1 MLCQKG
7 RFVADSGNPNE
18 NIPSTD
24 AGVSSEAA
32 SASYDAS
39 AITVLEGLDAVRKRP
54 GMYIGSTGER
64 GLHHL
69 VYEVVDN
76 SVDEALAGYADTI
89 DVTILADGGVRV
101 VDNGR
106 GIPVGIVPS
115 EGKPAVEVVLT
126 VLHAGGKFGGG
137 GYAVSGGLHGV
148 GVSVV
153 NALSTKVAVEVKTD
167 GHRWTQDYKMGVP
180 TAPLAQHEAT
190 EETGTS
196 VTFWADPEIFETTE
210 YSFETLSRR
219 FQEMAFLNK
228 GLTIRLT
235 DERESAKATS
245 GADEAGA
252 DEKAEVKTVT
262 YHYEGG
268 IVDFVKYLNSRKG
281 DAVHPT
287 VVSLEAEDKDKSL
300 SLEVAMQWNSGYSE
314 GVYSFANIIH
324 THEGGTHE
332 EGFRAALT
340 SLINKYARDKKLLRE
355 KDDNLTGDDIRE
367 GLTAIISVK
376 LSEPQFE
383 GQTKTKLGNTEAK
396 TFVQK
401 AVYEH
406 LNDWL
411 DRNPVEAADIV
422 RKGIQAATAR
432 VAARK
437 ARDLTRRKG
446 LLETASLPG
455 KLADCQSNDPAK
467 CEIFIVEGDSAGGS
481 AKSGRNPQYQAIL
494 PIRGKIL
501 NVEKARIDKILQN
514 QEIQALISAF
524 GTGVHEDFDI
534 EKLRYHKIILMADA
548 DVDGQHISTLL
559 LTFLFRFMRPL
570 VEAGHVYL
578 SRPPLYKIKWGRDDV
593 EYAYSDRERDA
604 LIEMGRQRGKRVRE
618 DSIQR
623 FQGSRRDERRGAAR
637 DHHGPGAPR
646 PRPGHPGRR
655 RPGRRPVLGPHGRG
669 RRGPPPVHPAQRQ
682 GTSASSTS
690 ESVSADR
697 TRKDLHQQ
705 WPTRTLPSPL
715 KRAANSRC
723 VSSPSGSRRRCSAR
737 TWTTRCPSSC
747 PARARR
753 P

>member
-1 MLCQKG
+1 M
-7 RFVADSGNPNE
+7 ADSGNPND
-18 NIPSTD
+18 NQSTV
-24 AGVSSEAA
+24 GQNGEVTS
-32 SASYDAS
+32 SYDAS
-39 AITVLEGLDAVRKRP
+39 AIQVLEGLDAVRKRP

-76 SVDEALAGYADTI
+76 SVDEALAGHADTI

-167 GHRWTQDYKMGVP
+167 GFRWTQDYKLGVP
-180 TAPLAQHEAT
+180 TAALLKNEET
-190 EETGTS
+190 SETGTS
-196 VTFWADPEIFETTE
+196 VTFWADGDIFETTE

-228 GLTIRLT
+228 GLTLSLT
-235 DERESAKATS
+235 DERESAKATM
-245 GADEAGA
+245 GADT
-252 DEKAEVKTVT
+252 AEETDDQRARTVK

-268 IVDFVKYLNSRKG
+268 IVDFVKYLNARKG
-281 DAVHPT
+281 ELIHPT
-287 VVSLEAEDKDKSL
+287 VIDVEAEDKERML
-300 SLEVAMQWNSGYSE
+300 SVEIAMQWNSQYTE
-314 GVYSFANIIH
+314 GVYSFANTIH

-332 EGFRAALT
+332 EGFRAAMTGLV
-340 SLINKYARDKKLLRE
+340 NRYAREKKFLRE
-355 KDDNLTGDDIRE
+355 KDDNLAGEDIRE

-376 LSEPQFE
+376 LGEPQFE

-401 AVYEH
+401 VVHEH
-406 LNDWL
+406 LNDWF
-411 DRNPVEAADIV
+411 DRNPNEAADII
-422 RKGIQAATAR
+422 RKSIQAATAR

-446 LLETASLPG
+446 LLESASLPG
-455 KLADCQSNDPAK
+455 KLSDCQSNDPTK

-481 AKSGRNPQYQAIL
+481 AKSGRNPMYQAIL

-514 QEIQALISAF
+514 TEVQALISAF

-548 DVDGQHISTLL
+548 DVDGQHINTLL

-578 SRPPLYKIKWGRDDV
+578 SRPPLYKIKWGRDDF

-604 LIEMGRQRGKRVRE
+604 LVELGKQNGKRIKE

-623 FQGSRRDERRGAAR
+623 FKGLGEMNAEELRITTMDV
-637 DHHGPGAPR
+637 DHR
-646 PRPGHPGRR
+646 
-655 RPGRRPVLGPHGRG
+655 VLGQ
-669 RRGPPPVHPAQRQ
+669 VTLDDAAQ
-682 GTSASSTS
+682 ADDLF
-690 ESVSADR
+690 SVLMGED
-697 TRKDLHQQ
+697 
-705 WPTRTLPSPL
+705 
-715 KRAANSRC
+715 
-723 VSSPSGSRRRCSAR
+723 VE
-737 TWTTRCPSSC
+737 
-747 PARARR
+747 ARR
-753 P
+753 SFIQRNAKDVRFLDI

>member
-7 RFVADSGNPNE
+7 RFVADSGDLNE
-18 NIPSTD
+18 NNTASTEEGVP
-24 AGVSSEAA
+24 AGAMGDSSVET
-32 SASYDAS
+32 SYDAS

-69 VYEVVDN
+69 VQEVVDN
-76 SVDEALAGYADTI
+76 SVDEALAGHADTI

-115 EGKPAVEVVLT
+115 ENKPAVEVVLT

-153 NALSTKVAVEVKTD
+153 NALSTRVAVEIRTD
-167 GHRWTQDYKMGVP
+167 GYRWTQEYKQGVP
-180 TAPLAQHEAT
+180 TAPLAKHEAT
-190 EETGTS
+190 DETGTS
-196 VTFWADPEIFETTE
+196 VTFWADGEIFETTT

-228 GLTIRLT
+228 GLTISLK
-235 DERESAKATS
+235 DERPDHV
-245 GADEAGA
+245 DEDGSPLS
-252 DEKAEVKTVT
+252 VR
-262 YHYEGG
+262 YYYEGG

-281 DAVHPT
+281 ELVHPT
-287 VVSLEAEDKDKSL
+287 VVSVEAEDKERNL
-300 SLEVAMQWNSGYSE
+300 SVDLAMQWNTQYSE

-340 SLINKYARDKKLLRE
+340 GLINRYARDKKLLRE
-355 KDDNLTGDDIRE
+355 KDDNLTGEDIRE

-383 GQTKTKLGNTEAK
+383 GQTKTKLGNTEVK

-401 AVYEH
+401 VVHEH

-411 DRNPVEAADIV
+411 DRNPNEAADII

-455 KLADCQSNDPAK
+455 KLSDCQSNDPTK

-481 AKSGRNPQYQAIL
+481 AKSGRNPEYQAIL

-501 NVEKARIDKILQN
+501 NVEKARVDKILQN
-514 QEIQALISAF
+514 NEVQALISAF

-534 EKLRYHKIILMADA
+534 SKLRYHKIILMADA
-548 DVDGQHISTLL
+548 DVDGQHINTLL

-578 SRPPLYKIKWGRDDV
+578 SRPPLYKIKWGRDDF
-593 EYAYSDRERDA
+593 EYAYSDSERDA
-604 LIEMGRQRGKRVRE
+604 LVELGKQNGKRIRE

-623 FQGSRRDERRGAAR
+623 FKGLGEMNAEELRVTTMDIDHRVLGQVSLDDAAR
-637 DHHGPGAPR
+637 ADDLFS
-646 PRPGHPGRR
+646 
-655 RPGRRPVLGPHGRG
+655 VLMGED
-669 RRGPPPVHPAQRQ
+669 V
-682 GTSASSTS
+682 
-690 ESVSADR
+690 E
-697 TRKDLHQQ
+697 
-705 WPTRTLPSPL
+705 
-715 KRAANSRC
+715 
-723 VSSPSGSRRRCSAR
+723 
-737 TWTTRCPSSC
+737 
-747 PARARR
+747 ARR
-753 P
+753 SFIQRNAKDVRFLDI